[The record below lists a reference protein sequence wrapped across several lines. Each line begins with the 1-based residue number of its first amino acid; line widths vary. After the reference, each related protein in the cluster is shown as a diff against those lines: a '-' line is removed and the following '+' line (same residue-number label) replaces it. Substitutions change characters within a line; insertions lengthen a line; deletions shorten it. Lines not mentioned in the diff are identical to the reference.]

1 MTRIMIALAGLAWV
15 WMIAAP
21 VQAQP
26 STAPGDS
33 APWTM
38 PRTPEGYPDLQG
50 LWTTQTFTPLQRAA
64 RFGDRAFLTDEEMA
78 ELMQLLT
85 TDGVDPL
92 SRSPLLADSTDEAR
106 ARLQQADPTHYDN
119 AMWLTT
125 VVPKTLSSSRTS
137 LIVEPRNGRIPPMLP
152 AAKERAAARRAARST
167 DGHSHRPYQERCLTW
182 SHEGPPM
189 IPPPYNDIY
198 QIFQSPGYVVIFP
211 ELNANQVRIIP
222 TDARPQV
229 SPRIRQ
235 WPGNSVGRWDGDTLV
250 VDTTNFTAKTAFQ
263 GSSDALHVVERFTR
277 VDAET
282 VRYEFTVEAPQTWS
296 ESWTAEI
303 PMKRTSGR
311 LYEYACHEGTY
322 GIRNTLRG
330 ARAADRRAAAAEE
343 R

>member
-1 MTRIMIALAGLAWV
+1 MTRIMIAIAGLVWV
-15 WMIAAP
+15 WLAVAP
-21 VQAQP
+21 AQAQP
-26 STAPGDS
+26 SVTPGDR

-38 PRTPEGYPDLQG
+38 PRTPDGQPNLQG
-50 LWTTQTFTPLQRAA
+50 LWTTQTFTPLQRAE

-78 ELMQLLT
+78 EVIQLLT

-92 SRSPLLADSTDEAR
+92 SRSPLLADNTDEAR

-125 VVPKTLSSSRTS
+125 EVPKTLSSSRTS

-152 AAKERAAARRAARST
+152 AAQERAGARRAARST
-167 DGHSHRPYQERCLTW
+167 DGHLHRPYQERCLTW

-198 QIFQSPGYVVIFP
+198 QIFQSPGYVVVFP

-222 TDARPQV
+222 TDGRPQV
-229 SPRIRQ
+229 SSRIRQ

-250 VDTTNFTAKTAFQ
+250 VDTSNFTAKTAFQ

-282 VRYEFTVEAPQTWS
+282 VLYEFTVEDPQTWS

-303 PMKRTSGR
+303 PMKRTGGR
-311 LYEYACHEGTY
+311 LYEYACHEGNY

-330 ARAADRRAAAAEE
+330 ARVADRRAAAAEE